1 MYRELIRER
10 YEHLSKSQ
18 KRIAD
23 YLMVS
28 PREAAFMTASRLA
41 GLLNV
46 DIATITR
53 FAQRLSFRGYPELLA
68 DVRSVVR
75 MEMSTGYR
83 PVEGISDAG
92 RAFVHALAL
101 ERDNID
107 RTLSIIS
114 IDAIEKAITALD
126 RAEHVYVAGQH
137 LSEDLMSRLHLLGI
151 PSTVVRGHPA
161 FVAPSLVNLQRN
173 DVVIGIGMSEYAE
186 DVVGALRIARK
197 RGATTIG
204 ISGTEVSPVARLA
217 DIALICSQTS
227 PLHLPSESA
236 LMAVIEGLWQALAA
250 TRMESLSQN
259 MRLLSAMMD
268 DLTHNDDDPPGSIE
282 DSVMRVY

>member
-41 GLLNV
+41 SLLNV

-53 FAQRLSFRGYPELLA
+53 FAQRLSFQGYPVLLA

-75 MEMSTGYR
+75 LEMSAGYQ

-107 RTLSIIS
+107 RTMSMIS
-114 IDAIEKAITALD
+114 IDAVEKAIAALQ
-126 RAEHVYVAGQH
+126 RADHVYVAGQH
-137 LSEDLMSRLHLLGI
+137 LSEDLTTRLHFLGI
-151 PSTVVRGHPA
+151 AATVVRGHPA
-161 FVAPSLVNLQRN
+161 FVAPALIKLRSS
-173 DVVIGIGMSEYAE
+173 DVVIGIGMSEHAE
-186 DVVGALRIARK
+186 DVVGALRIAHE

-204 ISGTEVSPVARLA
+204 ITGSEVSPVARLA

-250 TRMESLSQN
+250 TRMDALSQN
-259 MRLLSAMMD
+259 MRALSAMMD
-268 DLTHNDDDPPGSIE
+268 DLTHNDDDPPGTIE